1 MIFEKSKI
9 FGIIPPLVII
19 LIFSMGVGAFHFFSP
34 SAKSLRAFKNQA
46 ASVKKEIDSINQN
59 ELPPLKKGQAILSEV
74 EQDYSVFQEK
84 ILKAEER
91 LPVKEEFGSFLEQ
104 LFQAAKESEVDF
116 FQISSKKETE
126 FKNYIQL
133 PVEIEVRSDFLK
145 LGKYLEKIEGMQRI
159 TNIDRLDINGADPS
173 GSLVEAKLFASTFIM
188 KK

>member
-9 FGIIPPLVII
+9 LGIIPPLVMI
-19 LIFSMGVGAFHFFSP
+19 LIFSMGVGTFYFFSP
-34 SAKSLRAFKNQA
+34 SAKPLRALKNQTA
-46 ASVKKEIDSINQN
+46 ALKKEIDSIDQN

-74 EQDYSVFQEK
+74 EQDYSAFREN
-84 ILKAEER
+84 IFKAEKR

-116 FQISSKKETE
+116 FQINSKKEIE
-126 FKNYIQL
+126 FKDYIQL

-159 TNIDRLDINGADPS
+159 TNIDRLDINGADQS

-188 KK
+188 KE